1 MSLYLSGTIGDRF
14 TVWELKDLPISI
26 GRSSKHAVQIVDA
39 TVSKDHAQIT
49 RTGDKVLLADLGSR
63 NGTRVNG
70 NAIQEAT
77 PIQAGDR
84 VEIGHVPLRLTA
96 EHPHQ
101 PTRLSDSTG
110 LRSSLKLSAEQ
121 LIGQAEANTSKSGTQ
136 LVHLLAD
143 AGRLLILPRPLKETC
158 DEILKI
164 VEKAVP
170 ASRLVLLLKQEDGA
184 EPVQIAARY
193 MGGVPRAP
201 LVLSRAIM
209 RTVLEEN
216 TSVITTDAS
225 ADPRYMG
232 QQSIVAQAV
241 HSAMAVPLFDN
252 EKVLGLL
259 YADLNNPTMSYAQEH
274 LELLTLV
281 ANMAA
286 IKITNA
292 RLLEAEEAQA
302 RVRQELA
309 TATRIQQSLLPPV
322 APELPGYRF
331 HAFLETCYEVGGDL
345 YDFHCTDTGTFYFL
359 LGDVSG
365 KGMGAALLMSS
376 VLASARVLYDAC
388 PDPGQLVTR
397 LSTMLQ
403 RSTESKHFVTGFIG
417 ALDPGTGTLRYVNA
431 GHPPPFLLSNGSV
444 RELATTGIPIGVLPD
459 YPYASESVAI
469 APGDLL
475 AIFSDGIPE
484 AQRGDEFFD
493 EKRLSD
499 ILVAAGASVGLEAL
513 SRQVMS
519 GVEGFLAGA
528 PRGDDITLVLMRRD
542 P

>member
-1 MSLYLSGTIGDRF
+1 MNLYLSGNVGDKF
-14 TVWELKDLPISI
+14 CVWELGDSAAGI
-26 GRSSKHAVQIVDA
+26 GRSSKHLIQIVDA
-39 TVSKDHAQIT
+39 TVSKDHAQIERSGQGWT
-49 RTGDKVLLADLGSR
+49 LTDLGSR

-70 NAIQEAT
+70 NEIHEPTTIQS
-77 PIQAGDR
+77 GDR
-84 VEIGHVPLRLTA
+84 IEIGHVPLRLTA

-101 PTRLSDSTG
+101 PTRLTDSAG

-121 LIGQAEANTSKSGTQ
+121 LLGQQTTATKSAAQ
-136 LVHLLAD
+136 VVHLLAD
-143 AGRLLILPRPLKETC
+143 AGRLLVLPRPLKETC

-170 ASRLVLLLKQEDGA
+170 ASRLIMLLKEKDDG
-184 EPVQIAARY
+184 EPVQIAARSL
-193 MGGVPRAP
+193 GGSTRAP

-209 RTVLEEN
+209 RMVLDEN
-216 TSVITTDAS
+216 TAVITTDAS
-225 ADPRYMG
+225 ADPRFMG

-259 YADLNNPTMSYAQEH
+259 YADLNNPVMSYDKEQ
-274 LELLTLV
+274 LEILTLV

-286 IKITNA
+286 VKITNA
-292 RLLEAEEAQA
+292 RLLEQEQEQA

-309 TATRIQQSLLPPV
+309 TATRIQRSLLPSTPPV
-322 APELPGYRF
+322 IAGYGF

-345 YDFHCTDTGTFYFL
+345 YDFHHTPTGTIYFL

-388 PDPGQLVTR
+388 PEPGVLVTR

-403 RSTESKHFVTGFIG
+403 RSTESKHFVTAFIG
-417 ALDPGTGTLRYVNA
+417 ALDTATGTLQYVNA
-431 GHPPPFLLSNGSV
+431 GHPPPFLVSGQAI
-444 RELATTGIPIGVLPD
+444 RELQSTGVPLGVLPD
-459 YPYASESVAI
+459 YTYTSESVTMS
-469 APGDLL
+469 PGDVL

-484 AQRGDEFFD
+484 AQRGDEFF
-493 EKRLSD
+493 EERRLSD
-499 ILVAAGASVGLEAL
+499 ILVQMPDGAALDVV
-513 SRQVMS
+513 SRQVIDA
-519 GVEGFLAGA
+519 VEVFVAGE
-528 PRGDDITLVLMRRD
+528 PRGDDITLMLLRRD

>member
-1 MSLYLSGTIGDRF
+1 MPLYLSGNVGDRF
-14 TVWELKDLPISI
+14 TVWELTEPVTGI
-26 GRSSKHAVQIVDA
+26 GRSSKHAIQIVDA
-39 TVSKDHAQIT
+39 TVSKDHAEIAHA
-49 RTGDKVLLADLGSR
+49 ADRWTLNDLDSR

-70 NAIQEAT
+70 AEIHEPT

-84 VEIGHVPLRLTA
+84 IEIGHVPLRLTA

-110 LRSSLKLSAEQ
+110 LRSSLKLNAQQ
-121 LIGQAEANTSKSGTQ
+121 LIIGQQAPTARTGAQ
-136 LVHLLAD
+136 LVHILAD
-143 AGRLLILPRPLKETC
+143 AGRLLVLPRPLKETC

-164 VEKAVP
+164 IEKAVP
-170 ASRLVLLLKQEDGA
+170 ASRLILLLREQEGS

-193 MGGVPRAP
+193 MGGSTRAP
-201 LVLSRAIM
+201 LVLSRAIL

-225 ADPRYMG
+225 ADPRFMG

-259 YADLNNPTMSYAQEH
+259 YADLNNPVTSYEQEH

-286 IKITNA
+286 VKITNA
-292 RLLEAEEAQA
+292 RLLEAEQERA

-309 TATRIQQSLLPPV
+309 TATRIQQSLLPAGPF
-322 APELPGYRF
+322 EMPGYGF

-345 YDFHCTDTGTFYFL
+345 YDFHRTPAGDVYFM

-376 VLASARVLYDAC
+376 VLASARVMYDAC
-388 PDPGQLVTR
+388 PDPGELVTR
-397 LSTMLQ
+397 LSAMLQ
-403 RSTESKHFVTGFIG
+403 RSTESKHFVTAFIG
-417 ALDPGTGTLRYVNA
+417 ALESATGTLRYVNA
-431 GHPPPFLLSNGSV
+431 GHPPPFLVSGDSIQ
-444 RELATTGIPIGVLPD
+444 ELASTGMPLGVLAD
-459 YPYASESVAI
+459 FTYGSESVTMKL
-469 APGDLL
+469 GDLL
-475 AIFSDGIPE
+475 CIFSDGIPE
-484 AQRGDEFFD
+484 AQRGDEFF
-493 EKRLSD
+493 EERRLSE
-499 ILVAAGASVGLEAL
+499 ILQKTPAGTAL
-513 SRQVMS
+513 DAVSRNVIEE
-519 GVEGFLAGA
+519 VENFLADT
-528 PRGDDITLVLMRRD
+528 PRGDDITLVLVRRD
-542 P
+542 A

>member
-1 MSLYLSGTIGDRF
+1 MPLFLSGTIGDRF
-14 TVWELKDLPISI
+14 NVWELEDPITTI
-26 GRSSKHAVQIVDA
+26 GRSSKHGIQIVDA
-39 TVSKDHAQIT
+39 TVSKDHAQIAH
-49 RTGDKVLLADLGSR
+49 TGDRWVLSDLGSR

-70 NAIQEAT
+70 NEIHEPT
-77 PIQAGDR
+77 PIHAGDR

-110 LRSSLKLSAEQ
+110 LRSSIKLNAEK
-121 LIGQAEANTSKSGTQ
+121 LIGQHATPSPQQGNAQ
-136 LVHLLAD
+136 LMHLLAD
-143 AGRLLILPRPLKETC
+143 AGKLLVLLRPLKETC

-170 ASRLVLLLKQEDGA
+170 ASRLVLLLKQKEGA
-184 EPVQIAARY
+184 EPVQIAARNL
-193 MGGVPRAP
+193 GGSARAP

-259 YADLNNPTMSYAQEH
+259 YADLNNPVMSYTQEH

-292 RLLEAEEAQA
+292 RLLEAEQEQA

-309 TATRIQQSLLPPV
+309 TATRIQQSLLPADP
-322 APELPGYRF
+322 PNIRGYCF
-331 HAFLETCYEVGGDL
+331 HAFLQTCYEVGGDL
-345 YDFHCTDTGTFYFL
+345 YDFHRSDSGLVYFL

-397 LSTMLQ
+397 LSAMLQ
-403 RSTESKHFVTGFIG
+403 RSTESRHFVTAFIG
-417 ALDPGTGTLRYVNA
+417 ALDPATGTLRYVNA
-431 GHPPPFLLSNGSV
+431 GHPPPVLLSQGAK
-444 RELATTGIPIGVLPD
+444 RELDSTGLPIGVLPD
-459 YPYASESVAI
+459 FSYTSEEVSM

-475 AIFSDGIPE
+475 TVFSDGIPE
-484 AQRGDEFFD
+484 AQRGDDFFED
-493 EKRLSD
+493 RFNRL
-499 ILVAAGASVGLEAL
+499 LAGSNLDLPLDAV
-513 SRQVMS
+513 SRKIMEE
-519 GVEGFLAGA
+519 VEGFLDGS
-528 PRGDDITLVLMRRD
+528 PRGDDITLVLVRRES
-542 P
+542 